1 MRRLNK
7 GIKANTYTK
16 KMVNDTKLFNRE
28 LSTLAFNYRVLEES
42 FNEKVPLMERLN
54 FLSISSSNLDEFYMI
69 RVAGIKEQIRSGK
82 GKDLTDD
89 GLTLIEQDQLIRE
102 SVESFLDLQN
112 SCWFDIRDKLNEEQ
126 INIIC
131 IHDLLCDENFYLESY
146 FKDKVLPILTPLAID
161 NNNSFPFIP
170 NLGLSKVIELYSEN
184 QKKTMDA
191 LIPIPQS
198 LPRFV
203 KISNNEERYL
213 PIEDM
218 IEMFASYLFPGF
230 KILNSGLFRLIRDS
244 EMEIDDDKDDLLQS
258 FESALRKRRRGICIS
273 LTFSSSTSKKHIK
286 KISKYLQVSSENIFI
301 SQGLIGLR
309 DIQIL
314 NKSFRKNLMYKP
326 FLPRFPERV
335 RDFDGD
341 YFSAIK
347 QKDILVHH
355 PYETFDSVLQFL
367 RQASRDSNVMSI
379 KQTIYRAGKET
390 SPVMSELIEAAERGK
405 SVTAMIELKARF
417 DEEAN
422 IRWAR
427 DLEDAGGNVVF
438 GYSGLKTHAK
448 ICLVTRREGTGLKSY
463 AHFGTGNYH
472 PINAKIYTDLSLFTA
487 DQVLCR
493 DANKVFNFMTG
504 YAKPES
510 LEKLTIAPLSLRDSL
525 EELIENEIQFA
536 KNGYPAN
543 IWAKMN
549 ALVDPQIINKLYLA
563 SQSGVS
569 IYLVVRGACC
579 LRPGVI
585 GLSENIIVKSLVG
598 RFLEHSRVFAFG
610 NGYSLPSGNARV
622 FISSADWMPRNFKGR
637 IETLVPIEN
646 PTVHSQI
653 LEQVMVATIND
664 NKQSWLLN
672 SDGTY
677 SRIETDKNI
686 FSAHDYFMKYPSLS
700 GQGTALKLVKVLT
713 PHLKP
718 N

>member
-7 GIKANTYTK
+7 GIKENSNAK

-89 GLTLIEQDQLIRE
+89 GLTLIEQDKLIRE
-102 SVESFLDLQN
+102 SVETFLDLQN
-112 SCWFDIRDKLNEEQ
+112 SCWFNIRDKLNEEQ

-131 IHDLLCDENFYLESY
+131 IHDLLCDENYYLESY

-161 NNNSFPFIP
+161 NNHSFPFIP
-170 NLGLSKVIELYSEN
+170 NLGLSKVLELYSEN

-203 KISNNEERYL
+203 KVSSKEERYL
-213 PIEDM
+213 SIEDM

-230 KILNSGLFRLIRDS
+230 KILSSGLFRLIRDS

-258 FESALRKRRRGICIS
+258 FESALRKRRRGICIN

-309 DIQIL
+309 DIKIL
-314 NKSFRKNLMYKP
+314 NKFFRQNLMYKP

-390 SPVMSELIEAAERGK
+390 SPVMTELIEAAERGK

-438 GYSGLKTHAK
+438 GYLGLKTHAK

-504 YAKPES
+504 YAKPEP

-677 SRIETDKNI
+677 SRIEKDKNI